1 VGKPTGF
8 FEFKRNIQKKRPIQE
23 RIGDFSEYYLK
34 WNSKTAHEQG
44 ARCMNCAIPFCHNAC
59 PLGNRIPDWNHLVY
73 EENWPKALDS
83 LHSTNNFPEFTGR
96 ICPAPCEASCTLS
109 INQDPVSI
117 EHIEK
122 TIVDFGWEK
131 GLIKPIKPSNKTG
144 KRVAIVGSGPA
155 GLAAAQQ
162 LNRCGHAVTLFERD
176 EYIGGLLRLGIPDFK
191 LEKNIVQRRVD
202 QMKQEGVK
210 FVTNTN
216 VGKNF
221 PTKKLLAE
229 YDAICL
235 TGGST
240 HPRDLPI
247 PGRDLSGVHFAM
259 EYLTQQNRIN
269 AGHSISSKNLITAKD
284 KNVIILGGGDT
295 GADCLG
301 TAHRQGAKEV
311 YQLELLPEPP
321 KERPDAN
328 PWPQWPMILRS
339 SPAHEE
345 GGVRD
350 YNILTKKFSGISTVK
365 KLHGVKI
372 EWTQQNQGRPTFQ
385 EKEKSDFVLNAE
397 LVLLAMGFIHPEHD
411 GLLTQLK
418 VEFDERGN
426 VKTDQ
431 NKMTNIKKVFS
442 AGDMSRGQS
451 LVVWALAEGRELARG
466 VDEFLMGSTSLERVL
481 IDN

>member
-8 FEFKRNIQKKRPIQE
+8 IEFQRKIQKKRPVSE

-34 WNSKTAHEQG
+34 WDSKTAHEQG
-44 ARCMNCAIPFCHNAC
+44 ARCMDCAIPFCHNAC

-122 TIVDFGWEK
+122 TIADFGWDK

-162 LNRCGHAVTLFERD
+162 LNRCGHSVTVFERD

-202 QMKQEGVK
+202 QMKQEGVE
-210 FVTNTN
+210 FVINTN

-229 YDAICL
+229 YDSICL

-269 AGHSISSKNLITAKD
+269 AGHSIPTKDIITAKD
-284 KNVIILGGGDT
+284 KNVVILGGGDT

-301 TAHRQGAKEV
+301 TAHRQGAKKV

-321 KERPDAN
+321 EERTNSN
-328 PWPQWPMILRS
+328 PWPQWPMILSS

-350 YNILTKKFSGISTVK
+350 YNILTKEFAGTSTVK

-372 EWTQQNQGRPTFQ
+372 EWTQQHQGRPTFQ
-385 EKEKSDFVLNAE
+385 EKEKSDFVFNAD
-397 LVLLAMGFIHPEHD
+397 LILLAMGFIHPEHD
-411 GLLTQLK
+411 GLLSELK
-418 VEFDERGN
+418 VELDKRGN
-426 VKTDQ
+426 VKTNQD
-431 NKMTNIKKVFS
+431 KMTNIKKVFS

-451 LVVWALAEGRELARG
+451 LVVWAIAEGRELARG
-466 VDEFLMGSTSLERVL
+466 VDEFLMGNTNLEKVL